1 LTQKEFKT
9 LFDTYFNDVRKYI
22 FYRSGDEELA
32 TDIAQETF
40 MRVWEKQ
47 FIVDPKTIKGL
58 LFKIAND
65 FFVSSYRK
73 EKVAFNFFKN
83 FQPAEYDSSPEEEVN
98 YKELK
103 SAYEKSLESMPEKQR
118 VVFLMSRVEELKYK
132 EIADQLGLSVKAIE
146 KRMNLALE
154 HLRTNLKDQ
163 VNMVLL
169 IISSRIK
176 LFR

>member
-1 LTQKEFKT
+1 LTQQEFKT

-22 FYRSGDEELA
+22 FYRSGDEDLA

-47 FIVDPKTIKGL
+47 FIIDQRTIKGL
-58 LFKIAND
+58 LYKIAND

-83 FQPAEYDSSPEEEVN
+83 FQPAEHELSPEEEVN

-103 SAYEKSLESMPEKQR
+103 RAYERSLESMPEKQR
-118 VVFLMSRVEELKYK
+118 TVFMMSRVDELKYK

-154 HLRTNLKDQ
+154 HLRTNLKNQ
-163 VNMVLL
+163 VNVVLL
-169 IISSRIK
+169 IISSK
-176 LFR
+176 LKLLR